1 MNPITIIGSGFAAY
15 QLVKTLRRF
24 NAEVPIRVI
33 TADEGHDYNKPDLSH
48 VVSKQQSPAD
58 LITATASEF
67 VEQQN
72 IELCAEHFVSNID
85 TEQKVVVANDNS
97 FAYSSLVLATGAKPF
112 VPPIDGLKESQPITL
127 NSLQEFAQYEAR
139 LNKAKSVMV
148 IGGGLIGVEISMDL
162 ASANKKVTLAEPS
175 ARLMSNQLPEL
186 IALKLDQS
194 MRSMNVDLKLGQGVK
209 QVSKTDAGF
218 VLLLDNDDVV
228 NVDEVIVCTG
238 LIPNTILAKD
248 AGISTN
254 RGICVDDAMQTS
266 CEGIYALGDCAE
278 QNGQVR
284 AYLQPTVISASSLAK
299 TLLGERT
306 SVVLPNMMVKVK
318 TPSYPIQIGGTTLE
332 SAVNRWNLDVQAD
345 GIVAKAFNEED
356 VMIGFVATKEKT
368 KQAFPLLRELS
379 TQ

>member
-15 QLVKTLRRF
+15 QLVKTLRRS
-24 NAEVPIRVI
+24 NAQVPIRVI

-48 VVSKQQSPAD
+48 VVSKQQSPQD
-58 LITATASEF
+58 LITATAGEF
-67 VEQQN
+67 AEQQN
-72 IELCAEHFVSNID
+72 IELCVEHWVSRID
-85 TEQKVVVANDNS
+85 VEQKTVVANGQH
-97 FAYSSLVLATGAKPF
+97 FAYSSLVLATGASAF
-112 VPPIDGLKESQPITL
+112 IPPIDGLKESQPITL
-127 NSLQEFAQYEAR
+127 NSLQEFTQHETR
-139 LNKAKSVMV
+139 LNKAGSVMV

-162 ASANKKVTLAEPS
+162 AFANKKVTLAEPS
-175 ARLMSNQLPEL
+175 AHLMSNQLPEL

-194 MRSMNVDLKLGQGVK
+194 MRLMNVDLKLGQVVK
-209 QVSKTDAGF
+209 QVAKSDGQF
-218 VLLLDNDDVV
+218 VVSLDNGDVV
-228 NVDEVIVCTG
+228 KVDEVIVCTG
-238 LIPNTILAKD
+238 LIPNIILAKD
-248 AGISTN
+248 AGLSTE
-254 RGICVDDAMQTS
+254 RGICVDEAMQTS

-332 SAVNRWNLDVQAD
+332 SAVSRWNLDVHAE